1 MTVCPDVFFSIC
13 FGPIRFYGQSYAP
26 TDAVAKAKSHSNFIQ
41 RRTDGY
47 SKVRANGDT
56 KTYDGS
62 LRGNRHSAFVHPPV
76 KKPAFVRN
84 GSLLSLLRTSIGGQQ
99 SYCSK
104 IFVKCKRKATSN
116 KADMQ
121 KNETGLGQAMPRG
134 TLSANRAIFSGEK
147 TVRFLLV
154 GENPKSPITHRWCGC
169 SSCGRFFFY
178 SHRSCDFS
186 LLTSSDPTPRIRATL
201 ALTVKSSFILFRT
214 L

>member
-1 MTVCPDVFFSIC
+1 MFFISIC

-116 KADMQ
+116 KADMP
-121 KNETGLGQAMPRG
+121 KNEIRLEQAMPCG
-134 TLSANRAIFSGEK
+134 TLSANRAIFSEEK
-147 TVRFLLV
+147 TARFLLV
-154 GENPKSPITHRWCGC
+154 GENPKIPHNAPLVRLRILRPLL
-169 SSCGRFFFY
+169 FFT
-178 SHRSCDFS
+178 HRSCTFS
-186 LLTSSDPTPRIRATL
+186 LLVSSGSTPRIRSTL
-201 ALTVKSSFILFRT
+201 ALTVSSSFISFCT

>member
-1 MTVCPDVFFSIC
+1 MFFISIC

-121 KNETGLGQAMPRG
+121 KNETGLGQAMPCG
-134 TLSANRAIFSGEK
+134 TLSANRTIFSREK
-147 TVRFLLV
+147 IVRFLLV
-154 GENPKSPITHRWCGC
+154 GENPKSPITHRWCSC
-169 SSCGRFFFY
+169 ASCGRFHFVIIVPAIFP
-178 SHRSCDFS
+178 F
-186 LLTSSDPTPRIRATL
+186 
-201 ALTVKSSFILFRT
+201 
-214 L
+214 

>member
-1 MTVCPDVFFSIC
+1 MFFISIC

-84 GSLLSLLRTSIGGQQ
+84 GSLEQVLEGNNRIAAKSLLNVNAKRRRTKQI
-99 SYCSK
+99 
-104 IFVKCKRKATSN
+104 CKKMKPDWGKQCRVVPFRQT
-116 KADMQ
+116 
-121 KNETGLGQAMPRG
+121 
-134 TLSANRAIFSGEK
+134 
-147 TVRFLLV
+147 
-154 GENPKSPITHRWCGC
+154 
-169 SSCGRFFFY
+169 GRFSPERKPPVF
-178 SHRSCDFS
+178 C
-186 LLTSSDPTPRIRATL
+186 LLGRTPNPP
-201 ALTVKSSFILFRT
+201 
-214 L
+214 